1 MVQKCC
7 LFLMNWNTSNFL
19 GFDFWLQGTHIDA
32 SGPFSSKLR
41 TLTQTEGLWTFSSNL
56 ALCVPPHCAT
66 PIVFNFF
73 YPIKLRLT
81 LRPSPSLPSSC
92 LLTTQKKSLPPFSFI
107 TNRAW
112 YHMMKHGVPF
122 PVLFFFLQNFLKK
135 YLWLVRMLLGAQSCV
150 NRLNC
155 HYFSPHNKQPL
166 NQP

>member
-92 LLTTQKKSLPPFSFI
+92 LLTTQKKVCHLSHLSPTEHDIIWWSTVFHFRFYFFSSE
-107 TNRAW
+107 
-112 YHMMKHGVPF
+112 F
-122 PVLFFFLQNFLKK
+122 PEKIFMISKNVVRSAILCESTKLSLFFT
-135 YLWLVRMLLGAQSCV
+135 S
-150 NRLNC
+150 
-155 HYFSPHNKQPL
+155 
-166 NQP
+166 